1 MLLAAGPCDQVVG
14 TAKEL
19 CEGRRS
25 PTSDPTSLT
34 DPLGS
39 LAQQV
44 ADGAAWTVDK
54 MGHALDHAATVDLTS
69 TAFLQQYAIVFAA
82 SSILTIVVWLI
93 AVAKRA
99 MKGVPFTTAFSEAV
113 GLLWLTVMASAFTPL
128 ILHVVVSAADA
139 VTNTLSGTDGG
150 MPQLFK
156 SMSDTLRKDASH
168 LGGGPIVLIV
178 VAALTI
184 LTAGIIALE
193 LVLRAAA
200 LYLGALLGLIVYTA
214 MVDRALWRKTRLW
227 AGIMIALILIKP
239 IIVVALSVSSAFV
252 DAQGND
258 PGSVLVAGNV
268 VLIVAIAAGIMIFRF
283 VPGYG
288 DDIASGLAMR
298 ATMGAGRAAVRV
310 GGSAAGIVAQ
320 GIQTHGTRQ
329 GGGGNR
335 PGGSGG
341 PKNGRSNS
349 VADGI
354 STHGTRGTGNKP
366 KPDGK

>member
-1 MLLAAGPCDQVVG
+1 MLLAAGPCDHVVG

-19 CEGRRS
+19 CEGRQS
-25 PTSDPTSLT
+25 PTTDPTSLT
-34 DPLGS
+34 DPLGA
-39 LAQQV
+39 LAQSV
-44 ADGAAWTVDK
+44 ANGAAWTVER
-54 MGHALDHAATVDLTS
+54 MATALDHAATVDLTS
-69 TAFLQQYAIVFAA
+69 VAFLQQYAIVFAA
-82 SSILTIVVWLI
+82 STILTIVLWLI
-93 AVAKRA
+93 AVMKRA
-99 MKGVPFTTAFSEAV
+99 IRGAPLTTALSEAI
-113 GLLWLTVMASAFTPL
+113 GLLWLTVLASAFTPL
-128 ILHVVVSAADA
+128 VLHVTVGAADA
-139 VTNTLSGTDGG
+139 VTDALSGTDGT
-150 MPQLFK
+150 MPTLFK
-156 SMSDTLRKDASH
+156 GMAATLRKDASQ

-178 VAALTI
+178 VAGLTI
-184 LTAGIIALE
+184 LTAGVIALE

-200 LYLGALLGLIVYTA
+200 LYLGALLGLVVYTA
-214 MVDRALWRKTRLW
+214 LVDRALWRKTRQW

-239 IIVVALSVSSAFV
+239 IIVIALSISAAFV
-252 DAQGND
+252 GAEGSD

-329 GGGGNR
+329 GSGGDRAGGGSR
-335 PGGSGG
+335 PVT
-341 PKNGRSNS
+341 GRSNS

-354 STHGTRGTGNKP
+354 STHGTRGTGNSK
-366 KPDGK
+366 KPDSK